1 MKKPAKTLN
10 KNKQKIHIIPQSAG
24 YLAALIVL
32 LVAEAM
38 FLFLLMAVDLLPGS
52 YLLLAAVSM
61 AVLDLVCAVFMA
73 DRKWGKKLHRTGL
86 ALLTAGVI
94 IICAGSFY
102 LFNTYSVLER
112 MTAGAKAAA
121 PGEPFNLY
129 ISGIDSRNGIEET
142 SRSDVNMI
150 VTVNPHNREILL
162 TSIPRDAYVPLHMNG
177 ELDKLTHTGIY
188 GVEETIGTVEDWMGV
203 KIDYYARVDFQMLV
217 NLVNAIGG
225 IDVYSEYAFK
235 SAVTKWTYEKGWNH
249 CSGKKALYFARERKA
264 FKGKDQQRIKNQQK
278 VFKAV
283 FKKITSSETLLLN
296 YTDILEDVDGEMQT
310 DMPMNM
316 ISALVR
322 NQLETGDE
330 WTLKRQQVKGK
341 MDQKGTWSMGPLRP
355 LDVCIINEESLHNCA
370 DQINAMMA
378 EDEQ

>member
-1 MKKPAKTLN
+1 MTRLNNKKP
-10 KNKQKIHIIPQSAG
+10 KIHIIPQSAG
-24 YLAALIVL
+24 YLAALVVL
-32 LVAEAM
+32 LVAEAL
-38 FLFLLMAVDLLPGS
+38 FLFLLMAIDLLPGS
-52 YLLLAAVSM
+52 YLLLTAVVM
-61 AVLDLVCAVFMA
+61 AVLDFVCAIFMA
-73 DRKWGKKLHRTGL
+73 DRNRGKKLRRTGL

-94 IICAGSFY
+94 LICAGSGY

-142 SRSDVNMI
+142 ARSDVNMI

-177 ELDKLTHTGIY
+177 EMDKLTHTGIY
-188 GVEETIGTVEDWMGV
+188 GIEETIGTVEDWTGV

-225 IDVYSEYAFK
+225 IDVYSDYAFK
-235 SAVTKWTYEKGWNH
+235 SAVTDWTYEKGWNH
-249 CSGKKALYFARERKA
+249 CTGKKALYFARERKA

-278 VFKAV
+278 VLKAI
-283 FKKITSSETLLLN
+283 FKKITTSKTLLLN
-296 YTDILEDVDGEMQT
+296 YTDILNAVDGEMQT

-316 ISALVR
+316 ISELVR

-330 WTLKRQQVKGK
+330 WDMKRQQVKGK
-341 MDQKGTWSMGPLRP
+341 MDQLGTWSMGPGRP
-355 LDVCIINEESLHNCA
+355 LDVCVINEESLNNCV
-370 DQINAMMA
+370 DRINALMA
-378 EDEQ
+378 ED